1 MRARKRGKGGGV
13 ATREAK
19 LCLAFQAFQEIFTLK
34 SITIFLQLHLPQ
46 PIMSTTTK
54 RSFAALEPLADLS
67 RNNFAHR
74 NTQARHIIHDLDIT
88 ALREIA
94 LYAYTSNTEIATYI
108 DSKYSIPTSRTPPDP
123 PRSFHSY
130 TESCWEMLNVTYPAL
145 KAASDS
151 TLYELRRRV
160 LDVLEENR
168 CAIIDL
174 AGPKALWETRRNALE
189 ALRKICRNILLCVDE
204 DLQLDIVEDGKTL
217 LEFASVMC
225 RIAEGMTKEERT
237 RYQDEGLCDKLSQL
251 KDECDW
257 VTNIPALEKLL
268 DIFEFSGQDRGVVT
282 VESTSPR
289 ARKRRRKA
297 YYQSSTGERRSIQL
311 PFRESGSMAG

>member
-1 MRARKRGKGGGV
+1 M
-13 ATREAK
+13 K
-19 LCLAFQAFQEIFTLK
+19 LF
-34 SITIFLQLHLPQ
+34 PQ
-46 PIMSTTTK
+46 HALSTTPVMPTSK
-54 RSFAALEPLADLS
+54 RSFAALETLADHTS
-67 RNNFAHR
+67 DESGHR
-74 NTQARHIIHDLDIT
+74 RTQARHIIHDLDIT

-108 DSKYSIPTSRTPPDP
+108 DSKYATISRKPPEP
-123 PRSFHSY
+123 PKSFHSY

-168 CAIIDL
+168 CAIIDF

-204 DLQLDIVEDGKTL
+204 NLQLDIVEDGKTL
-217 LEFASVMC
+217 PEFASAMC
-225 RIAEGMTKEERT
+225 RIADGMTKEERT

-257 VTNIPALEKLL
+257 VINVPALEKLL

-282 VESTSPR
+282 VEATSPR

-297 YYQSSTGERRSIQL
+297 YYQSSAGERRSIQL
-311 PFRESGSMAG
+311 PIRGPG